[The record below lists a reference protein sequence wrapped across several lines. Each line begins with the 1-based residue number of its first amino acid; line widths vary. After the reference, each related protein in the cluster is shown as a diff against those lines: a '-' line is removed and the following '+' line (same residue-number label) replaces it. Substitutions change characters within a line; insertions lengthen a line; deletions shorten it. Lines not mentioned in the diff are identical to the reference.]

1 MKTTISKSFLL
12 MLLVLL
18 SIESLAHQTENIK
31 VKQLKNKINIIYD
44 LTHERIGQVFNVKAY
59 YSTDGGTTFQGPLDS
74 LKGDYGKGVKGGK
87 DKVISWDVLAERP
100 GLKGNNIV
108 FKVVAKP
115 IGIDYPKD
123 QTGDFSFQLKRC
135 TKNDNHLELALS
147 ITNHGKEKD
156 LRIPNR
162 LARLYN
168 YDNERLEAYKSIHGN
183 VSGDARF
190 SQPQVTLKKGQTINS
205 KFSFRIRGQSISR
218 VKLFQLGFDILKITH
233 GIDVNPTK
241 IEFRDFPVFQK
252 DEKVIAEAVSK
263 SKSFDIGKKTTRP
276 DDTEAPKII
285 VQSPNLKR
293 DQPPLISN
301 EKVQIRGKVTD
312 ESGIFELR
320 VNNEPTDI
328 NENGHFQAMVSLEEG
343 FNEIILHATDIME
356 NSIEE
361 KYDILHLPPDE
372 KTKEKLRKIAE
383 KEAEET
389 KAIRSGNYHA
399 LIIGENEYEDPLI
412 TDLDNPIEDSK
423 ELYNIIKENYAFK
436 DEHITFLKNP
446 TRSEIMV
453 ELDNLNDKLT
463 EKDNLLVF
471 YAGHGYWDSEDEIGY
486 WLPSDADS
494 ENTANWFRNS
504 TLREYIHSL
513 DTKHTIVIADACF
526 SGSIFKTRKA
536 FANAPQGIKE
546 IYKLPSR
553 KAMTS
558 GNLKE
563 VPDESVFMK
572 YLVKRLTNNQKKYM
586 TAEELFNS
594 LKVAVMNN
602 SPNEPQYGEI
612 KNAGD
617 EGGDFI
623 FVKQSSSN

>member
-1 MKTTISKSFLL
+1 MKYIKPI
-12 MLLVLL
+12 LLVLFAL
-18 SIESLAHQTENIK
+18 FSMATLAHQTENIR
-31 VKQLKNKINIIYD
+31 VKQLNDKINIVYD
-44 LTHERIGQVFNVKAY
+44 LTHENIGQLFEVEAY
-59 YSTDGGTTFQGPLDS
+59 YSMDGGATFQGPLDS
-74 LKGDYGKGVKGGK
+74 VKGDYGKDVRGGK

-100 GLKGNNIV
+100 SLRGKNIV
-108 FKVVAKP
+108 FKVIAQPV
-115 IGIDYPKD
+115 GIDYPTD
-123 QTGDFSFQLKRC
+123 HTGDFTFQLKRC
-135 TKNDNHLELALS
+135 ATNNNRLEIALR

-168 YDNERLEAYKSIHGN
+168 YSNKRLEAQKSFHGGITGN
-183 VSGDARF
+183 ARH
-190 SQPQVTLKKGQTINS
+190 SQPQVTLSKGQTIES
-205 KFSFRIRGQSISR
+205 KFSFRAPVQQINR
-218 VKLFQLGFDILKITH
+218 VKLFQLGFDIMRITH
-233 GIDVNPTK
+233 GLDVTPSK
-241 IEFRDFPVFQK
+241 IEFRDFPVFHTSEEVIK
-252 DEKVIAEAVSK
+252 EATSKPKSLKIGAEKNYANDK
-263 SKSFDIGKKTTRP
+263 S
-276 DDTEAPKII
+276 APKIKI
-285 VQSPNLKR
+285 HSPSLKK
-293 DQPPLISN
+293 DEPPLISSR
-301 EKVQIRGKVTD
+301 QIQILGKVTD
-312 ESGIFELR
+312 ESGIFEFR
-320 VNNEPTDI
+320 INNELRDI
-328 NENGHFQAMVSLEEG
+328 DENGNFQESVRLREG
-343 FNEIILHATDIME
+343 FNEIIFHATDINE
-356 NSIEE
+356 NSVE
-361 KYDILHLPPDE
+361 KKYNILHIPEDE
-372 KTKEKLRKIAE
+372 KTKEKLREIAK

-389 KAIRSGNYHA
+389 KAVRAGNYHA
-399 LIIGENEYEDPLI
+399 LIIGANEYKDPLI
-412 TDLDNPIEDSK
+412 TDLDNPIDDSQ
-423 ELYNIIKENYAFK
+423 ELYDILKSDYSFKEEN
-436 DEHITFLKNP
+436 ITFMKNP

-453 ELDNLNDKLT
+453 ELDELNKKLT

-486 WLPSDADS
+486 WLPIDADS

-572 YLVKRLTNNQKKYM
+572 YLVKRLTNNQKKYL

-623 FVKQSSSN
+623 FVKETSSN

>member
-1 MKTTISKSFLL
+1 MKYFKLL
-12 MLLVLL
+12 PAVLL
-18 SIESLAHQTENIK
+18 ALFSMEAIAHQTENIR
-31 VKQLKNKINIIYD
+31 VKQLDDKINIIYD
-44 LTHERIGQVFNVKAY
+44 LTHEKIGRVFEVKAY
-59 YSTDGGTTFQGPLDS
+59 YSVDGGTNFRGPLDS
-74 LKGDYGKGVKGGK
+74 LKGDFGKGVKGGK

-100 GLKGNNIV
+100 ALKGKNIV

-115 IGIDYPKD
+115 TGVDHPKD
-123 QTGDFSFQLKRC
+123 RTGDFSFQLKKC
-135 TKNDNHLELALS
+135 AKNNNQLEITLR

-162 LARLYN
+162 LARVYN
-168 YDNERLEAYKSIHGN
+168 FSNERLEAKKSIHGDVTGN
-183 VSGDARF
+183 ARH
-190 SQPQVTLKKGQTINS
+190 SQPQVTLSKGQSIES
-205 KFSFRIRGQSISR
+205 QFSFRTPTQQFHRI
-218 VKLFQLGFDILKITH
+218 KLFQLGFDIMRITH
-233 GIDVNPTK
+233 GLDVTPSK
-241 IEFRDFPVFQK
+241 IEFRDFPVFHKSEQ
-252 DEKVIAEAVSK
+252 VITEATSK
-263 SKSFDIGKKTTRP
+263 PKSFDIGTKTEHP
-276 DDTEAPKII
+276 HDKSAPRIT
-285 VQSPNLKR
+285 VQSPSLKK
-293 DQPPLISN
+293 DQPPLISS
-301 EKVQIRGKVTD
+301 KQIKIRGKVTD
-312 ESGIFELR
+312 ESGIFEFR
-320 VNNEPTDI
+320 INNEPTDVD
-328 NENGHFQAMVSLEEG
+328 ENGQFQKTVSLEEG
-343 FNEIILHATDIME
+343 FNEIILNAIDIRE
-356 NSIEE
+356 NNIEK
-361 KYDILHLPPDE
+361 KYNILHLPEDE
-372 KTKEKLRKIAE
+372 KTKEKLREIAK

-399 LIIGENEYEDPLI
+399 LIIGANDYKDPLI
-412 TDLDNPIEDSK
+412 TDLDNPIDDSQ
-423 ELYNIIKENYAFK
+423 ELYNILKEEYSFK
-436 DEHITFLKNP
+436 EKYITFMKDP
-446 TRSEIMV
+446 TRSDIMV
-453 ELDNLNDKLT
+453 KLDQLNNELT

-504 TLREYIHSL
+504 TLREYIHGL

-536 FANAPQGIKE
+536 FANAPQGIKK

-572 YLVKRLTNNQKKYM
+572 YLVKRLTNNQKKYL

-623 FVKQSSSN
+623 FVKQTSSN

>member
-1 MKTTISKSFLL
+1 MKYTSIKSILTGLF
-12 MLLVLL
+12 VLL
-18 SIESLAHQTENIK
+18 SMTNFAHQTENVR
-31 VKQLKNKINIIYD
+31 VKQLNDKINIIYN
-44 LTHERIGQVFNVKAY
+44 LSHEDIGQLFNVKAY
-59 YSTDGGTTFQGPLDS
+59 YSMDGGTSFQGPIDS
-74 LKGDYGKGVKGGK
+74 TKGDYGKGVRGGK
-87 DKVISWDVLAERP
+87 NKVISWDVLAERP
-100 GLKGNNIV
+100 GLRGKNII

-115 IGIDYPKD
+115 MGIDYPTD
-123 QTGDFSFQLKRC
+123 HTGDFSFQLKRC
-135 TKNDNHLELALS
+135 VKNNNRLEITLRV
-147 ITNHGKEKD
+147 TNHGKEKD

-162 LARLYN
+162 LARVYN
-168 YDNERLEAYKSIHGN
+168 YSNERFEAQKSIHGDITAN
-183 VSGDARF
+183 ARH
-190 SQPQVTLKKGQTINS
+190 SQPQITLTKGQS
-205 KFSFRIRGQSISR
+205 VESRFSFKATDQSISR
-218 VKLFQLGFDILKITH
+218 VKLFQLGFDILRITH
-233 GIDVNPTK
+233 GLDVTPTK

-252 DEKVIAEAVSK
+252 NEKVITEVTSK
-263 SKSFDIGKKTTRP
+263 PKSFKIG
-276 DDTEAPKII
+276 TEKEYPSDKNAPKITI
-285 VQSPNLKR
+285 QTPSLEK
-293 DQPPLISN
+293 DHPPLISS
-301 EKVQIRGKVTD
+301 KQVQILGKVTD
-312 ESGIFELR
+312 ESGIFEFR

-328 NENGHFQAMVSLEEG
+328 DEKGQFQATLQLEEG
-343 FNEIILHATDIME
+343 FNEIIFNATDIRD
-356 NSIEE
+356 NSVE
-361 KYDILHLPPDE
+361 KKYNILHLPEDE
-372 KTKEKLRKIAE
+372 KTKKKLREIAK
-383 KEAEET
+383 KEAEKT
-389 KAIRSGNYHA
+389 KAIRSGNYYA
-399 LIIGENEYEDPLI
+399 LIIGENEYKDPLI
-412 TDLDNPIEDSK
+412 TDLDNPIDDSQ
-423 ELYNIIKENYAFK
+423 ELYDILKEGYSFK
-436 DEHITFLKNP
+436 DEHISFLKNP

-453 ELDNLNDKLT
+453 ELDHLNEKLT

-471 YAGHGYWDSEDEIGY
+471 YAGHGYWDSEDKIGY

-572 YLVKRLTNNQKKYM
+572 YLVKRLTNNQKKYL

>member
-1 MKTTISKSFLL
+1 MKYTSIKSILAGLF
-12 MLLVLL
+12 VLL
-18 SIESLAHQTENIK
+18 SMTNFAHQTENVR
-31 VKQLKNKINIIYD
+31 VKQLNDKINIIYN
-44 LTHERIGQVFNVKAY
+44 LTHEDIGQLFNVKAY
-59 YSTDGGTTFQGPLDS
+59 YSMDGGTSFQGPIDS
-74 LKGDYGKGVKGGK
+74 VKGDYGKDVRGGK
-87 DKVISWDVLAERP
+87 NKVISWDVLAERP
-100 GLKGNNIV
+100 GLRGKNII

-115 IGIDYPKD
+115 TGIDYPKD
-123 QTGDFSFQLKRC
+123 HTGDFSFQLKRC
-135 TKNDNHLELALS
+135 VKNNNRLEITLRV
-147 ITNHGKEKD
+147 TNHGKEKD

-162 LARLYN
+162 LARVYN
-168 YDNERLEAYKSIHGN
+168 YSNERFEAQKSIHGDVTGN
-183 VSGDARF
+183 ARH
-190 SQPQVTLKKGQTINS
+190 SQPQVTLTKGQSIES
-205 KFSFRIRGQSISR
+205 RFSFRATDQSISR
-218 VKLFQLGFDILKITH
+218 VKLFQLGFDILRITH
-233 GIDVNPTK
+233 GLDVTPTK

-252 DEKVIAEAVSK
+252 NKKVITEATSK
-263 SKSFDIGKKTTRP
+263 PKSFKIG
-276 DDTEAPKII
+276 TEKEYPSDKNAPKITI
-285 VQSPNLKR
+285 QTPSLEK
-293 DQPPLISN
+293 DHPPLISS
-301 EKVQIRGKVTD
+301 KQVQILGKVTD
-312 ESGIFELR
+312 ESGIFEFR

-328 NENGHFQAMVSLEEG
+328 DEKGQFQATLKLEEG
-343 FNEIILHATDIME
+343 FNEIIFNATDIRE
-356 NSIEE
+356 NSVE
-361 KYDILHLPPDE
+361 KKYNILHLPEDE
-372 KTKEKLRKIAE
+372 KTKKKLREIAK
-383 KEAEET
+383 KEAERT
-389 KAIRSGNYHA
+389 KAIRSGNYYA
-399 LIIGENEYEDPLI
+399 LIIGENEYKDPLI
-412 TDLDNPIEDSK
+412 TDLDNPIDDSQ
-423 ELYNIIKENYAFK
+423 ELYDILKEGYSFK
-436 DEHITFLKNP
+436 DEHISFLKNP

-453 ELDNLNDKLT
+453 ELDNLNEKLT

-471 YAGHGYWDSEDEIGY
+471 YAGHGYWDSEDKIGY

-504 TLREYIHSL
+504 TLREYVHSL

-572 YLVKRLTNNQKKYM
+572 YLVKRLTNNQKKYL

-623 FVKQSSSN
+623 FVKQTSSN